1 MGAGIIGFAI
11 LVAGMFYQPKYQTSI
26 TIYADNQN
34 VIKPLLEGQ
43 ASVTMPKTERIRIV
57 KETMFSPRFLQ
68 QVAKTSSGDS
78 TLISGSEEM
87 EEEIERKFK
96 VAREGGG
103 YIYHSD
109 HSIPD
114 NIGFS
119 QYSKFFEMVNRH
131 RN

>member
-1 MGAGIIGFAI
+1 MPHIIDAGFDCIQPIEAK
-11 LVAGMFYQPKYQTSI
+11 AGMDLIYLKKKYGNRIAFMGGIDTRIIRS
-26 TIYADNQN
+26 DN
-34 VIKPLLEGQ
+34 
-43 ASVTMPKTERIRIV
+43 
-57 KETMFSPRFLQ
+57 F
-68 QVAKTSSGDS
+68 
-78 TLISGSEEM
+78 EEM

-119 QYSKFFEMVNRH
+119 QYSKFFEMVKRH